1 MALSPE
7 IDGLVARIQGLEALV
22 ASLDGVQP
30 INVTIGTYSL
40 VVDPVA
46 MPEAYQRGSDSLRAT
61 ALGAI
66 TDLRNAVATT
76 AVMQSQAP
84 APEPPPE
91 PPPP

>member
-7 IDGLVARIQGLEALV
+7 IDALVARISGLEALV
-22 ASLDGVQP
+22 ASLDGIQP
-30 INVTIGTYSL
+30 IHVTIGSYTL
-40 VVDPVA
+40 IVDPVA
-46 MPEAYQRGSDSLRAT
+46 MPEAYQRGSDSLKAT

-84 APEPPPE
+84 SP
-91 PPPP
+91 